1 MLNFI
6 RYNSSLKSLEFD
18 KKSVNK
24 ISRDFYVDTIN
35 FVCLHYNTNRTDS
48 EFWKYITENK
58 LDWVKDVEQKCKED
72 FLDITFFRNNPTHN
86 IWPLESYISV
96 AQGLNMFSKDGIQN
110 YLNSKSNGRGMI
122 EDGNEILE
130 FAKNKYK
137 NQTHQKNI
145 QEFVS
150 HKQIINS
157 IHK

>member
-1 MLNFI
+1 M
-6 RYNSSLKSLEFD
+6 
-18 KKSVNK
+18 
-24 ISRDFYVDTIN
+24 
-35 FVCLHYNTNRTDS
+35 
-48 EFWKYITENK
+48 
-58 LDWVKDVEQKCKED
+58 
-72 FLDITFFRNNPTHN
+72 DITFFRNNPTHN

-110 YLNSKSNGRGMI
+110 YLNSKSNGKGMI